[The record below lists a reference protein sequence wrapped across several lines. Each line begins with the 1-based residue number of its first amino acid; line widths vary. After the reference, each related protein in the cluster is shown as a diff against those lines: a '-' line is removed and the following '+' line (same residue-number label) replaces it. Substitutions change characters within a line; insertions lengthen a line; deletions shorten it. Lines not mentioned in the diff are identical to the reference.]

1 MMTLDQIKTELAH
14 YSLAKVARAS
24 GVDKAS
30 IYRMMKEGSKPSYD
44 IVKKLSDYLG
54 GAEE

>member
-1 MMTLDQIKTELAH
+1 MTLDQIKAELTH

-54 GAEE
+54 GTEE

>member
-1 MMTLDQIKTELAH
+1 MTLDQIKTELAH